1 MPITTPPRS
10 APEGERVLR
19 PGLPF
24 LVGLVVAVALVL
36 AIVVA
41 VAVMAGPVPTGRIL
55 APGHDRLPGLSS
67 AHV

>member
-1 MPITTPPRS
+1 MPIPTVPRS
-10 APEGERVLR
+10 APAGEQLLR

-41 VAVMAGPVPTGRIL
+41 VAVGPAPTGRIL
-55 APGHDRLPGLSS
+55 APGHDRLPGLPS

>member
-1 MPITTPPRS
+1 MSSSTIPRS
-10 APEGERVLR
+10 ASGGGQLLR
-19 PGLPF
+19 PGLLF

-41 VAVMAGPVPTGRIL
+41 VAVTTGPAPTGRIL
-55 APGHDRLPGLSS
+55 TPGHDRLPGPHS